1 MFLAEYFM
9 KRPLSAWSL
18 ALCLGAC
25 SAPPPPLTPLPEESL
40 PPNTT
45 PLAPEVEAQLWSVQG
60 REVVDGEGTPVVM
73 RGIAFGNEVWN
84 HTAIPSAHHTGRDF
98 ATVAAM
104 GMNSVRFYL
113 SYRTFEDDAAPFVY
127 KEAGWSWL
135 DQNVEWAKRHGVRL
149 VLNMHAPV
157 GGYQSQ
163 GKGSALWEDEEAQ
176 ERFIALWRA
185 IAERYRAEPTV
196 VGFGILNEPVPV
208 KSIAQW
214 KALAERTI
222 EQIRQVNQHHIVFVE
237 RASAVGGD
245 WSENAERNFF
255 RVSDPNVVYEFHFY
269 KPYHFTHQ
277 NAAWSDFAAREGWYP
292 DDSIPEVEWFQLKT
306 EGVAHSESLPAGD
319 SDWTMLET
327 EPFSVYEGG
336 IKLGK
341 PFLVC
346 DAGQGEVTFDSL
358 SLTRLTGG
366 QAKRPAPP
374 PVVAP
379 VPPSAKPAQVSDL
392 EISSRKLQP
401 GTASPKSGKQEGEA
415 EVERE
420 LETLFEV
427 DLDTRRGWYF
437 WSQNGSGRVGTSP
450 EGHGDATAL
459 FISGTTGAAN
469 LGSDPLRF
477 RVEAGSE
484 YQLQGLAKAKG
495 LAEGSECRLRLEFYS
510 SRVPVHGR
518 NRAYLK
524 SELDAYLSW
533 GEKED
538 VPLYLGEFGT
548 IRDSFLPGRGGE
560 KWVADMLDL
569 LKASGLS
576 FAYHTYHEKPFGL
589 YVSDGMLP
597 MEGALNRNLFDVFV
611 EKLEGKGLSDA
622 SVPRSAPNVELEPTP
637 PPEQGIVEGAP
648 VDSFD

>member
-1 MFLAEYFM
+1 M
-9 KRPLSAWSL
+9 KRPFSAWTL
-18 ALCLGAC
+18 ALCLSAC
-25 SAPPPPLTPLPEESL
+25 STPPPPLTPIPTESL
-40 PPNTT
+40 PLNTT
-45 PLAPEVEAQLWSVQG
+45 PLPPEVKAQMWRVQG
-60 REVVDGEGTPVVM
+60 SEIVDAEGTPVVM

-84 HTAIPSAHHTGRDF
+84 HTEIPSAHHTGRDF
-98 ATVAAM
+98 QTVASM

-113 SYRTFEDDAAPFVY
+113 SYRTFEDDSAPFVY
-127 KEAGWSWL
+127 KDSGWSWL

-163 GKGSALWEDEEAQ
+163 GEGKALWEDEKAQ

-185 IAERYRAEPTV
+185 IAERYRAEPTIA
-196 VGFGILNEPVPV
+196 GFGILNEPIPV
-208 KSIAQW
+208 ESIEQW
-214 KALAERTI
+214 KQLAERTI
-222 EQIRQVNQHHIVFVE
+222 AQIRQVNQHHIVFVE

-255 RVSDPNVVYEFHFY
+255 RVSDENVVYEFHFY

-292 DDSIPEVEWFQLKT
+292 DENIPEVEWFQLKT
-306 EGVAHSESLPAGD
+306 EGVAHSESLPPGD

-336 IKLGK
+336 VQLGK

-346 DAGQGEVTFDSL
+346 DAGKGEVTFDSL

-366 QAKRPAPP
+366 PRHRPAPP
-374 PVVAP
+374 PASKSPGKPEKSKASELELSVQK
-379 VPPSAKPAQVSDL
+379 SAADQ
-392 EISSRKLQP
+392 
-401 GTASPKSGKQEGEA
+401 ASPQGGKQA
-415 EVERE
+415 SVLEVERE
-420 LETLFEV
+420 LETLFEI
-427 DLDTRRGWYF
+427 DLETRRGWYF
-437 WSQNGSGRVGTSP
+437 WSENGSGRVGTSP

-459 FISGTTGAAN
+459 FIAGTTGAAN

-477 RVEAGSE
+477 RVEPGSE
-484 YQLQGLAKAKG
+484 YQLQGLAKARG
-495 LAEGSECRLRLEFYS
+495 LAEGSKCRLRLEFYS
-510 SRVPVHGR
+510 SEVPVHGR
-518 NRAYLK
+518 TRAYLK
-524 SELDAYLSW
+524 SELEAYLNW
-533 GEKED
+533 GKKEG

-548 IRDSFLPGRGGE
+548 IRDSFLPGRGGD

-569 LKASGLS
+569 LKEAELS

-589 YVSDGMLP
+589 YVSEGMLP
-597 MEGALNRNLFDVFV
+597 TEGALNRTLYDVFV
-611 EKLEGKGLSDA
+611 EKLDGSGLEVEA
-622 SVPRSAPNVELEPTP
+622 APAAAMPEERQTPVPSEELIED
-637 PPEQGIVEGAP
+637 AP